1 MTSKFHHYTET
12 PHYHK
17 DWRLMAVPKTLATW
31 LPTKSHKARNL
42 ALVASPNI
50 WIQLFHVERIET
62 PWNWHSCCHIS
73 GQFVDKFTQLDLSSH
88 RTCKKI
94 QRKQGFLSFAPR
106 FALIRTLDHKLSVS
120 NGNQL
125 GLAPETLLSIFGM
138 VQPDKGYVYFML
150 LNSPHCQPMGH
161 WKTFSPT

>member
-1 MTSKFHHYTET
+1 MCNNHQDFKVSSLYRDS
-12 PHYHK
+12 PLSQ
-17 DWRLMAVPKTLATW
+17 RLEVDGATW

-88 RTCKKI
+88 GTCKKC

-120 NGNQL
+120 KGNQLVIQPWDSPNRRVKILHIVSQWAIGRLLVQL
-125 GLAPETLLSIFGM
+125 GLAKING
-138 VQPDKGYVYFML
+138 
-150 LNSPHCQPMGH
+150 
-161 WKTFSPT
+161 